1 MISADMRIGNKKVDD
16 WAVAQIQDK
25 DLSFWKEDMLDEIG
39 FIWNERKVREII
51 RKRTN
56 YHTDTVDSR
65 RLQFYV
71 DEADPA
77 GITFIDVYG
86 FVAENKGDVPWSGK
100 GLFRCEVGINSI
112 FTDKQFTDYVK
123 KMQKEIAKRTKASF
137 LRYAANS
144 RVTLTEDDIRIHR
157 MVAYKSK
164 HRIIVLIRVTKDVE
178 IEIEE
183 AG

>member
-1 MISADMRIGNKKVDD
+1 MISADMRIGNKKVGD

-39 FIWNERKVREII
+39 FIWNERKIREII

-112 FTDKQFTDYVK
+112 FT
-123 KMQKEIAKRTKASF
+123 
-137 LRYAANS
+137 N
-144 RVTLTEDDIRIHR
+144 
-157 MVAYKSK
+157 
-164 HRIIVLIRVTKDVE
+164 
-178 IEIEE
+178 
-183 AG
+183 

>member
-1 MISADMRIGNKKVDD
+1 MISADMRIGNKKWVTGSGTD
-16 WAVAQIQDK
+16 QDK

-123 KMQKEIAKRTKASF
+123 KMQKEIAKKNEGVIF
-137 LRYAANS
+137 
-144 RVTLTEDDIRIHR
+144 
-157 MVAYKSK
+157 
-164 HRIIVLIRVTKDVE
+164 E
-178 IEIEE
+178 ICGELK
-183 AG
+183 GHPYRG

>member
-1 MISADMRIGNKKVDD
+1 
-16 WAVAQIQDK
+16 
-25 DLSFWKEDMLDEIG
+25 MLDEIG

-112 FTDKQFTDYVK
+112 FTDKQFYGLCEKDAEGNSK
-123 KMQKEIAKRTKASF
+123 KNEGVIFEICGELKGHPYR
-137 LRYAANS
+137 
-144 RVTLTEDDIRIHR
+144 
-157 MVAYKSK
+157 
-164 HRIIVLIRVTKDVE
+164 
-178 IEIEE
+178 
-183 AG
+183 